1 MDEKGRK
8 RKKGSKE
15 GEAVEGE
22 GESVNESDDVN
33 E

>member
-1 MDEKGRK
+1 MDK
-8 RKKGSKE
+8 RGKKKKGSKG
-15 GEAVEGE
+15 GETAEGE